1 MDSLMTKQTYIYIYI
16 DGIQITVHT
25 CRTYI
30 TFQNTYFS
38 EIMQLFIWIDL
49 YWHIVFGIRL
59 VVIPCRS
66 HTRPLLLLENVEIQQ
81 DF

>member
-1 MDSLMTKQTYIYIYI
+1 MDSLMTKQTSIYLYI

-38 EIMQLFIWIDL
+38 EIMQLLIWIDL
-49 YWHIVFGIRL
+49 YWHIVFGID
-59 VVIPCRS
+59 
-66 HTRPLLLLENVEIQQ
+66 T
-81 DF
+81 